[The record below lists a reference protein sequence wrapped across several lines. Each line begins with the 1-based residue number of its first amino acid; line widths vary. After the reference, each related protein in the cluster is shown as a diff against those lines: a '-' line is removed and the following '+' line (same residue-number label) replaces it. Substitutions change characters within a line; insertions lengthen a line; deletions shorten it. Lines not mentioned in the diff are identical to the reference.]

1 MRRCSHL
8 VEITELVALSWVALA
23 STLGRVSTPSPSS
36 AQSPSLARPPEPTWE
51 LGPRPSPTVPGLWWV
66 ARKGSLVL
74 VALLRLEQERDKGP
88 ILGLP
93 SVSMSLVAEPPGGK
107 AFEAFPWEMVANQ
120 SAVGWYSS

>member
-1 MRRCSHL
+1 MRRCRTWSQSWWL
-8 VEITELVALSWVALA
+8 SPEVALD
-23 STLGRVSTPSPSS
+23 STLGRVPTPSPSS
-36 AQSPSLARPPEPTWE
+36 AQFPLPALTWPPEPTWE
-51 LGPRPSPTVPGLWWV
+51 PGPRPSPMAPGLWWV
-66 ARKGSLVL
+66 ARKGLLVL

-107 AFEAFPWEMVANQ
+107 AFEVFPWEMVANQ